1 MGQPKDPSDRLE
13 RLRRRGRRAGLVV
26 FGVLV
31 ASVTA
36 WWSVQIMRQVWAP
49 PVRLTLPCRPAMAE
63 LLRGVTRARQAAA
76 AEDGGEKAALRAFRQ
91 ALEPSWATRPALDQA
106 CAGDSEAL
114 KALSDIDE
122 LRYAE
127 EHAVRYEAVRL
138 ARQRK
143 RARAIAALLGEPL
156 EEQRPRE

>member
-1 MGQPKDPSDRLE
+1 MATASPASPSLE
-13 RLRRRGRRAGLVV
+13 RARRRGRRAGLVV

-36 WWSVQIMRQVWAP
+36 WWSIQILQQVWAP
-49 PVRLTLPCRPAMAE
+49 AAPALTEPCRVA
-63 LLRGVTRARQAAA
+63 LRGLLEGVNGARRAAA
-76 AEDGGEKAALRAFRQ
+76 AEVGGEKASLRAFRE
-91 ALEPSWATRPALDQA
+91 ALGPSWSTRPALDQA
-106 CAGDSEAL
+106 CAGDAEAMT
-114 KALSDIDE
+114 ALREIDE

-143 RARAIAALLGEPL
+143 RARAIAEQLGAPPESP
-156 EEQRPRE
+156 P

>member
-1 MGQPKDPSDRLE
+1 MASQPPDPLE
-13 RLRRRGRRAGLVV
+13 RVRRRGRRAGLLV

-36 WWSVQIMRQVWAP
+36 WWSIQILQQVWAP
-49 PVRLTLPCRPAMAE
+49 HHPALDRPCRDALGG
-63 LLRGVTRARQAAA
+63 LLQGVTRARQAAA
-76 AEDGGEKAALRAFRQ
+76 AEEGGEKAALGAFRG
-91 ALEPSWATRPALDQA
+91 ALGPAWTTRPALDQA
-106 CAGDSEAL
+106 CAGDRDAL
-114 KALSDIDE
+114 ASLREIDE

-143 RARAIAALLGEPL
+143 RARVIAEQLGVSAD
-156 EEQRPRE
+156 

>member
-1 MGQPKDPSDRLE
+1 MGTPSQPPDPLE

-31 ASVTA
+31 AAVTA
-36 WWSVQIMRQVWAP
+36 WWSIQIMLQVWAP
-49 PVRLTLPCRPAMAE
+49 EVPPLAQPCRPAVLQ
-63 LLRGVTRARQAAA
+63 LLQGVTQARQAAA
-76 AEDGGEKAALRAFRQ
+76 AEVGGEKAALHAFRRV
-91 ALEPSWATRPALDQA
+91 LEPSWSTRPALDKA
-106 CAGDSEAL
+106 CAGDAEAL
-114 KALSDIDE
+114 ASLREIDE

-143 RARAIAALLGEPL
+143 RAIAIAELLGAPAD
-156 EEQRPRE
+156 